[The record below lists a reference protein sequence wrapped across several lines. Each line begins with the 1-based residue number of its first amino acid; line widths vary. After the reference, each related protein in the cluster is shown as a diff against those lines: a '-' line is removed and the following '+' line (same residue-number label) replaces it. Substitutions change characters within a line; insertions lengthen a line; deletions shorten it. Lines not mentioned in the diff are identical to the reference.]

1 MFWENRIN
9 IYDGTQEIEYM
20 KINEVYGKPD
30 LSESVSGFEQELAQS
45 ELRNELLKS
54 ISASGKSMFIDLRKQ
69 FEFETEN
76 FKFVALIKYKKINL
90 DCQTWLNIKNNTLIS
105 PNHPNSINCS
115 WLITSNFRSYIILNF
130 EFIEVKSKS

>member
-1 MFWENRIN
+1 
-9 IYDGTQEIEYM
+9 M
-20 KINEVYGKPD
+20 KINEVYGTPD
-30 LSESVSGFEQELAQS
+30 LSEGIQGVLGDDTQS
-45 ELRNELLKS
+45 ELRTEVLKS

-69 FEFETEN
+69 FESDEIGN

-130 EFIEVKSKS
+130 EFIEVKSKF